1 MDVIKYKYYIVFL
14 FLLIIILYLYKTYG
28 GNITEEFLGKKLE
41 LFDIPHFIE
50 KKAKEGS
57 SIISGVPLVIYESW
71 HSNQVPEKMKANIY
85 NLLDKNPEFDYYLYS
100 DETCREF
107 IVNNFT
113 ADVVNAFDILRPG
126 AYKSDLWR
134 YCILY
139 KNGGVYLDI
148 KYYSLVPLVD
158 LIRTNPVIFVKDQK
172 LGCSNG
178 KYTGLYNAFMV
189 STPQNP
195 IFKFCIDDIL
205 NSCKFKLYK
214 NGALDITGPCL
225 LGRIVIE
232 NNGYEYFENIS
243 FYHAYN
249 MFLPIQILY
258 NGSVIL
264 QGYSEYRSEQ
274 RKAQKTLHYSELWN
288 QRQVYKNASI
298 F

>member
-1 MDVIKYKYYIVFL
+1 MDVITKYQYYILIL
-14 FLLIIILYLYKTYG
+14 FIGIIIYLSNNYG
-28 GNITEEFLGKKLE
+28 ISESFITKNLE

-50 KKAKEGS
+50 KKSKEGP

-71 HSNQVPEKMKANIY
+71 HSNQVPPKMKENIY
-85 NLLDKNPEFDYYLYS
+85 KLLDVNPEFDYYLYS
-100 DETCREF
+100 DDTCREF
-107 IVNNFT
+107 IVNNYT
-113 ADVVNAFDILRPG
+113 TDVVNAFDMLRPG

-148 KYYSLVPLVD
+148 KYYSLIPLID
-158 LIRTNPVIFVKDQK
+158 LIRTNPIIFVKDQK

-195 IFKFCIDDIL
+195 VFKFCIDDIL

-214 NGALDITGPCL
+214 NGFLDITGPCL
-225 LGRIVIE
+225 LGKIVIE
-232 NNGYEYFENIS
+232 NNGYEYIKNIN
-243 FYHAYN
+243 FYHAHN

-258 NGSVIL
+258 NGSVVL
-264 QGYSEYRSEQ
+264 QGYSEYRTEQ
-274 RKAQKTLHYSELWN
+274 RLTQKTAHYSDLWN
-288 QRQVYKNASI
+288 QRRVYKNASI